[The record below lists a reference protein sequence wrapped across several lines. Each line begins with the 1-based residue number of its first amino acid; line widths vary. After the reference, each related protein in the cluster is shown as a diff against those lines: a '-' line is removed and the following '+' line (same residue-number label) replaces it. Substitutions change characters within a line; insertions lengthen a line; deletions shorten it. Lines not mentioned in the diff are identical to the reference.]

1 MARFA
6 LRRALQ
12 AIPLLFLVSL
22 AAFSLTWLLPGDPA
36 SAIGGTDATPEQ
48 VEQIRQRLNLDDP
61 PVVRYVNW
69 VSNALRGDFGESAL
83 TERSV
88 SDDLQRRLPITGS
101 IALGAFVIA
110 IAAGAVI
117 GVVQG
122 VFAGRWPDKVL
133 LFLVSIGLS
142 TPNFW
147 LATLLVTWFAV
158 ELGWFP
164 AIGYVS
170 FVDSPSQWLRYA
182 FLPMVTL
189 AVFTGAEVARQLRT
203 GLVDVM
209 DRDYMR
215 AARARGLSNKRVV
228 GKHALKNAA
237 LPTITIIGMRLG
249 FLLAGSIIIENI
261 FGIPGLG
268 SYALT
273 AIQNRDVP
281 IIQAVVL
288 VSATVVIFVNLLV
301 DIAYAYA
308 NPKVRVS

>member
-1 MARFA
+1 MARFV
-6 LRRALQ
+6 LRRVLQ
-12 AIPLLFLVSL
+12 AIPLLFFVSV
-22 AAFSLTWLLPGDPA
+22 AVFSLTWLLPGDPA
-36 SAIGGTDATPEQ
+36 SAIGGVDAPPEQ
-48 VEQIRQRLNLDDP
+48 VAQIRERLNLDEP
-61 PVVRYVNW
+61 APQRYLAW
-69 VSNALRGDFGESAL
+69 MGGALRGDFGESAL

-88 SDDLQRRLPITGS
+88 GDELQRRLPITGS
-101 IALGAFVIA
+101 IAIGAFVMAVVFGSLIGVILGAF
-110 IAAGAVI
+110 
-117 GVVQG
+117 
-122 VFAGRWPDKVL
+122 AGRFPDKVL
-133 LFLVSIGLS
+133 LFFVSLGLS

-147 LATLLVTWFAV
+147 LATLFVTWFAV
-158 ELGWFP
+158 ELDWFP

-170 FVDSPSQWLRYA
+170 FTASPVEWLRYA
-182 FLPMVTL
+182 FLPMLTL
-189 AVFTGAEVARQLRT
+189 AIFTASEVARQLRT
-203 GLVDVM
+203 GLVDVL
-209 DRDYMR
+209 DRDYVR
-215 AARARGLSNKRVV
+215 AAKARGVSNFRVV

-261 FGIPGLG
+261 FDIPGLG

-288 VSATVVIFVNLLV
+288 VSAAAVILINLVV

>member
-1 MARFA
+1 MGRFV

-22 AAFSLTWLLPGDPA
+22 ATFSLTWLLPGDPA
-36 SAIGGTDATPEQ
+36 SAIGGVDATPEQ
-48 VEQIRQRLNLDDP
+48 VAQIRERLDLDDP
-61 PVVRYVNW
+61 AHVRYLRW
-69 VSNALRGDFGESAL
+69 IGGALTGDFGESAL

-88 SDDLQRRLPITGS
+88 SDELQRRLPITGS
-101 IALGAFVIA
+101 IALGAFVM
-110 IAAGAVI
+110 AVI
-117 GVVQG
+117 FGGLAGVIQG
-122 VFAGRWPDKVL
+122 AFAGRWPDKL
-133 LFLVSIGLS
+133 LLLLVSLGLS

-147 LATLLVTWFAV
+147 LATLFVTWFAV

-170 FVDSPSQWLRYA
+170 FSASPLQWLRYA
-182 FLPMVTL
+182 FLPMLTL
-189 AVFTGAEVARQLRT
+189 AIFTASEVARQLRT

-209 DRDYMR
+209 DRDYVR
-215 AARARGLSNKRVV
+215 AARARGLSNARVV

-288 VSATVVIFVNLLV
+288 VSAAAVIIINLLV